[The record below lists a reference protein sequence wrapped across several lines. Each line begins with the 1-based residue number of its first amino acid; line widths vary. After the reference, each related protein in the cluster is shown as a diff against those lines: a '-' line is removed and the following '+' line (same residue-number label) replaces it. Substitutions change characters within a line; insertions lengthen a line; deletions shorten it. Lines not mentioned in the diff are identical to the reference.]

1 MKKKFAI
8 AFVAILAVV
17 VCAVSFTAC
26 DGGSG
31 DVKSLYDAIFGLSN
45 QYATTT
51 TMSATELDDLDGAD
65 VSVSGKALIAQRTDS
80 GAGGVTYELWVN
92 SPKEMSPLMTPVYSG
107 DIKPKE
113 VPYDYIWSSEA
124 ADWCWVVDNAEA
136 GTITLFTIDRGKET
150 IEYDAWSSAPSMYI
164 ERVSGGIETL
174 FVNGEAFCEY
184 DREKGVVTEIGETE
198 VGDEEPTLEP
208 EGVMIELEDVDIE
221 LVDDTV
227 ARVYDKDG
235 NVLRLVNMENLVPGR
250 SAEVVAATKK
260 AVLLQELKE
269 LPADASDYD
278 FYEGADKYAVAQY
291 KYDWKSGKV
300 SEADFGYVLD
310 GSNGAGLL
318 GMMMDVFPMEAAKI
332 GDDKALVPGGMV
344 LFDSDMKVVCDLD
357 DIMPGA
363 VSFDVVGEYLILTD
377 GTIARYYD
385 SEGNVVGEYLSSLG
399 INNDASGLLVK
410 GNDYFTVSGEYLF
423 TLGYTNEPGE
433 KVFVASVPGKV
444 YYVEMNEVD
453 PDAEPDPE
461 ASAGDFKVY
470 DVATGTSTT
479 ICEMENV
486 IEPDFDHG
494 IYIISDGKDGY
505 SVFKTA
511 DGSKLIDFSASDA
524 SVGMTVFGED
534 VLIEYSVTQVD
545 GSVETEESRYIL
557 INIDTTTPELF

>member
-1 MKKKFAI
+1 MKRK
-8 AFVAILAVV
+8 VAIMVVAALAVV
-17 VCAVSFTAC
+17 VMAVSFTAC

-51 TMSATELDDLDGAD
+51 TMSAVELDDLDGAD
-65 VSVSGKALIAQRTDS
+65 VLVSGKALIAQRTDPDTND
-80 GAGGVTYELWVN
+80 VNYELWVGGT
-92 SPKEMSPLMTPVYSG
+92 SQVYSG
-107 DIKPKE
+107 PIRPGK
-113 VPYDYIWSSEA
+113 VSG
-124 ADWCWVVDNAEA
+124 ADWCWYVNDVEM
-136 GTITLFTIDRGKET
+136 GTITAFTVDET
-150 IEYDAWSSAPSMYI
+150 VSPYIYEYEGTSVVAPYVVSGVLYLDGEPVYEYDS
-164 ERVSGGIETL
+164 ET
-174 FVNGEAFCEY
+174 
-184 DREKGVVTEIGETE
+184 DTVTEIGEAE

-208 EGVMIELEDVDIE
+208 EGVKIELEDVDIE

-318 GMMMDVFPMEAAKI
+318 GMMMDVFPMEVAKI

-377 GTIARYYD
+377 GTIVRYYD

-423 TLGYTNEPGE
+423 TLGYTYEPGE

-486 IEPDFDHG
+486 IKDYFDHG

-511 DGSKLIDFSASDA
+511 DGSKLIDFSASDS
-524 SVGMTVFGED
+524 SVGTITFGED
-534 VLIEYSVTQVD
+534 LLIKYTVTNVD
-545 GSVETEESRYIL
+545 GAVETEESRYIL
-557 INIDTTTPELF
+557 INIDTITPELF

>member
-51 TMSATELDDLDGAD
+51 TMSAVELDDLDGAD
-65 VSVSGKALIAQRTDS
+65 VSVSGKALIAQRTDPDTND
-80 GAGGVTYELWVN
+80 VNYELWVGGT
-92 SPKEMSPLMTPVYSG
+92 SRIYTGQIALTAV
-107 DIKPKE
+107 
-113 VPYDYIWSSEA
+113 
-124 ADWCWVVDNAEA
+124 ADWCWYVNDTAMKMINVYTADAVNQFFEFKYDGNSVTLPYVTGNVLYVDGVEV
-136 GTITLFTIDRGKET
+136 L
-150 IEYDAWSSAPSMYI
+150 EYDPQ
-164 ERVSGGIETL
+164 T
-174 FVNGEAFCEY
+174 
-184 DREKGVVTEIGETE
+184 DTVTEIGETE

-208 EGVMIELEDVDIE
+208 EGVMIELEEVDIE

-318 GMMMDVFPMEAAKI
+318 GMIMDVFPMEVAKI
-332 GDDKALVPGGMV
+332 GDDKALVSGGKV

-363 VSFDVVGEYLILTD
+363 VSFDVVGEYLVLTD

-399 INNDASGLLVK
+399 INEDASGLLVK

-423 TLGYTNEPGE
+423 TLGYTYEPGE
-433 KVFVASVPGKV
+433 KVFVASVPGKI
-444 YYVEMNEVD
+444 YYFEMNEVD
-453 PDAEPDPE
+453 PDAELDAE

-486 IEPDFDHG
+486 IEADFDHG
-494 IYIISDGKDGY
+494 IYITVDDSDNC
-505 SVFKTA
+505 SVVRVD
-511 DGSKLIDFSASDA
+511 DGSRLCDFNAIGE
-524 SVGMTVFGED
+524 SVGTITFGED
-534 VLIEYSVTQVD
+534 LLIKYTVTNVD
-545 GSVETEESRYIL
+545 GAVETEESRYIL

>member
-1 MKKKFAI
+1 MKRK
-8 AFVAILAVV
+8 VAIMVVAALAVV
-17 VCAVSFTAC
+17 VMAVSFTAC

-31 DVKSLYDAIFGLSN
+31 DFKSLYDAIFGLSN

-51 TMSATELDDLDGAD
+51 TMSAVELDDLDGAD
-65 VSVSGKALIAQRTDS
+65 VKVSGKALIAQRTDS
-80 GAGGVTYELWVN
+80 DTNDVTYELWVGGT
-92 SPKEMSPLMTPVYSG
+92 SQVYSG
-107 DIKPKE
+107 PISPRQ
-113 VPYDYIWSSEA
+113 VNG
-124 ADWCWVVDNAEA
+124 ADWCWYVNDVET
-136 GTITLFTIDRGKET
+136 GTITAFTVDET
-150 IEYDAWSSAPSMYI
+150 VSPYIYEYEGSSVVAPYVVSGVLYLDGEPVYEYDS
-164 ERVSGGIETL
+164 ET
-174 FVNGEAFCEY
+174 
-184 DREKGVVTEIGETE
+184 DTVTEIGETE

-310 GSNGAGLL
+310 ESNGTGLL
-318 GMMMDVFPMEAAKI
+318 GMMMDVFPMEVAKI

-385 SEGNVVGEYLSSLG
+385 SEGNVVGEYLSSQG
-399 INNDASGLLVK
+399 ITEDESGLLVK

-423 TLGYTNEPGE
+423 TLGYNYEPGE
-433 KVFVASVPGKV
+433 KAFVASVPGKV
-444 YYVEMNEVD
+444 YYIEMNEVD
-453 PDAEPDPE
+453 PDAESDAE

-486 IEPDFDHG
+486 IEDYFDHG
-494 IYIISDGKDGY
+494 IYITVDDSDNY
-505 SVFKTA
+505 SVVRVD

-524 SVGMTVFGED
+524 SVGTITFGED
-534 VLIEYSVTQVD
+534 LLIKYTVTHVD
-545 GSVETEESRYIL
+545 GAVETEESRYIL
-557 INIDTTTPELF
+557 IDIETVTPELF

>member
-1 MKKKFAI
+1 MKRK
-8 AFVAILAVV
+8 VAIMVVAALAVV
-17 VCAVSFTAC
+17 VMAVSFTAC

-51 TMSATELDDLDGAD
+51 TMSAVELDDLDGAD
-65 VSVSGKALIAQRTDS
+65 VSVSGKALIAQRTDPDTND
-80 GAGGVTYELWVN
+80 VNYELWVGGT
-92 SPKEMSPLMTPVYSG
+92 SQVYSG
-107 DIKPKE
+107 PIRPGK
-113 VPYDYIWSSEA
+113 VSG
-124 ADWCWVVDNAEA
+124 ADWCWYVNDVEM
-136 GTITLFTIDRGKET
+136 GTITAFTVDET
-150 IEYDAWSSAPSMYI
+150 VSPYIYEYEGSSVVAPYV
-164 ERVSGGIETL
+164 VSGVLYLDGEPVYQYDSET
-174 FVNGEAFCEY
+174 
-184 DREKGVVTEIGETE
+184 DTVTEIGETE

-235 NVLRLVNMENLVPGR
+235 KALRLVNMENLVPGR
-250 SAEVVAATKK
+250 RAEVVAATKK

-318 GMMMDVFPMEAAKI
+318 GMMMDVFPMEVAKI
-332 GDDKALVPGGMV
+332 GDDKALVPGGRV

-363 VSFDVVGEYLILTD
+363 VSFDVVGEYLVLTD

-423 TLGYTNEPGE
+423 TLGYTYEPGE

-453 PDAEPDPE
+453 PDAEPDAE

-486 IEPDFDHG
+486 IKDYFDHG
-494 IYIISDGKDGY
+494 IYITVDDSDNY
-505 SVFKTA
+505 SVVRVD

-524 SVGMTVFGED
+524 SVGMTAFGED
-534 VLIEYSVTQVD
+534 LLIKYSVTQVD

>member
-1 MKKKFAI
+1 MKRK
-8 AFVAILAVV
+8 VAIMVVAALAVV
-17 VCAVSFTAC
+17 VMAVSFTAC

-51 TMSATELDDLDGAD
+51 TMSAVELDDLDGAD
-65 VSVSGKALIAQRTDS
+65 VKVSGKALIAQRTDPDTND
-80 GAGGVTYELWVN
+80 VNYELWVGGT
-92 SPKEMSPLMTPVYSG
+92 SRIYTGQIAPTAV
-107 DIKPKE
+107 
-113 VPYDYIWSSEA
+113 
-124 ADWCWVVDNAEA
+124 ADWCWYVNDTAMKMINVYTADAVNQFFEFKYDGNSVILPYVTGNVLYVD
-136 GTITLFTIDRGKET
+136 GVDVL
-150 IEYDAWSSAPSMYI
+150 EYDPQ
-164 ERVSGGIETL
+164 T
-174 FVNGEAFCEY
+174 
-184 DREKGVVTEIGETE
+184 DTVTEIGETTA
-198 VGDEEPTLEP
+198 GDEEPTLEP

-318 GMMMDVFPMEAAKI
+318 GMIMDVFPMEVAKI

-423 TLGYTNEPGE
+423 TLGNTYEPGE

-444 YYVEMNEVD
+444 YYIEMNEVD
-453 PDAEPDPE
+453 PDAEPDAE

-486 IEPDFDHG
+486 IKDYFDHG

-524 SVGMTVFGED
+524 SVGTITFGED
-534 VLIEYSVTQVD
+534 LLIKYTVTNVD
-545 GSVETEESRYIL
+545 GAVETEESRYIL

>member
-1 MKKKFAI
+1 MKRK
-8 AFVAILAVV
+8 VAIMVVAALAVV
-17 VCAVSFTAC
+17 VMAVSFTAC

-51 TMSATELDDLDGAD
+51 TMSAVELDDLDGAD
-65 VSVSGKALIAQRTDS
+65 VSVSGKALIAQRTDPDTND
-80 GAGGVTYELWVN
+80 VNYELWVGGT
-92 SPKEMSPLMTPVYSG
+92 SQVYSG
-107 DIKPKE
+107 PIRPGK
-113 VPYDYIWSSEA
+113 VSG
-124 ADWCWVVDNAEA
+124 ADWCWYVNDVEM
-136 GTITLFTIDRGKET
+136 GTITAFTVDET
-150 IEYDAWSSAPSMYI
+150 VSPYIYEYEGSSVVAPYV
-164 ERVSGGIETL
+164 VSGVLYLDGEPVYQYDSET
-174 FVNGEAFCEY
+174 
-184 DREKGVVTEIGETE
+184 DTVTEIGETE

-235 NVLRLVNMENLVPGR
+235 KALRLVNMENLVPGR
-250 SAEVVAATKK
+250 RAEVVAATKK

-318 GMMMDVFPMEAAKI
+318 GMMMDVFPMEVAKI
-332 GDDKALVPGGMV
+332 GDDKALVPGGRV

-363 VSFDVVGEYLILTD
+363 VSFDVVGEYLVLTD

-399 INNDASGLLVK
+399 INKDESGLLKK
-410 GNDYFTVSGEYLF
+410 GNDWFTVSGEYLF
-423 TLGYTNEPGE
+423 TLGYTYEPGE

-453 PDAEPDPE
+453 PDAEPDAE

-486 IEPDFDHG
+486 IKDYFDHG
-494 IYIISDGKDGY
+494 IYITVDDSDNY
-505 SVFKTA
+505 SVVRVD

-524 SVGMTVFGED
+524 SVGMTAFGED
-534 VLIEYSVTQVD
+534 LLIKYSVTQVD

>member
-80 GAGGVTYELWVN
+80 GTGGVTYELWVN

-113 VPYDYIWSSEA
+113 VPYDNAWSIA
-124 ADWCWVVDNAEA
+124 MADWCWVVDNVEA
-136 GTITLFTIDRGKET
+136 RTITLFTIDRGKET
-150 IEYDAWSSAPSMYI
+150 IEYDEWSSAPSMYI

-174 FVNGEAFCEY
+174 FVNGEEYCEY
-184 DREKGVVTEIGETE
+184 DREKGIVTEIGETE

-235 NVLRLVNMENLVPGR
+235 NVLRLVNMENLVSGR

-318 GMMMDVFPMEAAKI
+318 GMMMDVFPMEVAKI

-363 VSFDVVGEYLILTD
+363 EGFDVVGEYLILTD

-423 TLGYTNEPGE
+423 TLGYTYEPGE

-486 IEPDFDHG
+486 IEADFDHG

-524 SVGMTVFGED
+524 SVGTITFGED
-534 VLIEYSVTQVD
+534 LLIKYTVTNVD
-545 GSVETEESRYIL
+545 GAVETEESRYIL
-557 INIDTTTPELF
+557 INIDTITPELF

>member
-1 MKKKFAI
+1 MKRK
-8 AFVAILAVV
+8 VAIMVVAALAVV
-17 VCAVSFTAC
+17 VMAVSFTAC

-51 TMSATELDDLDGAD
+51 TMSAVELDDLDGAD
-65 VSVSGKALIAQRTDS
+65 VKVSGKALIAQRTDPDTND
-80 GAGGVTYELWVN
+80 VNYELWVGGT
-92 SPKEMSPLMTPVYSG
+92 SRIYTGQIAPTAV
-107 DIKPKE
+107 
-113 VPYDYIWSSEA
+113 
-124 ADWCWVVDNAEA
+124 ADWCWYVNDTAMKMINVYTADAVNQFFEFKYDGNSVILPYVMSNVLYVDDV
-136 GTITLFTIDRGKET
+136 GVL
-150 IEYDAWSSAPSMYI
+150 EYDPQTDM
-164 ERVSGGIETL
+164 
-174 FVNGEAFCEY
+174 
-184 DREKGVVTEIGETE
+184 VTEIGETTA
-198 VGDEEPTLEP
+198 GDEEPTLEP

-318 GMMMDVFPMEAAKI
+318 GMIMDVFPMEVAKI

-423 TLGYTNEPGE
+423 TLGNTYEPGE

-444 YYVEMNEVD
+444 YYIEMNEVD
-453 PDAEPDPE
+453 PDAEPDAE

-486 IEPDFDHG
+486 IKDYFDHG

-524 SVGMTVFGED
+524 SVGTITFGED
-534 VLIEYSVTQVD
+534 LLIKYTVTNVD
-545 GSVETEESRYIL
+545 GAVETEESRYIL

>member
-1 MKKKFAI
+1 MKRKFAI
-8 AFVAILAVV
+8 MVVAALAVV
-17 VCAVSFTAC
+17 VMAVSFTAC

-31 DVKSLYDAIFGLSN
+31 DFKSLYDAIFGLSN
-45 QYATTT
+45 LDATTT
-51 TMSATELDDLDGAD
+51 TMSAVELDDLDGAD
-65 VSVSGKALIAQRTDS
+65 VEVSGKALIAQRTDS
-80 GAGGVTYELWVN
+80 DTNDVTYELWVGGT
-92 SPKEMSPLMTPVYSG
+92 SQVYSG
-107 DIKPKE
+107 PIKPRQ
-113 VPYDYIWSSEA
+113 A
-124 ADWCWVVDNAEA
+124 GADWCWYVNDAEM
-136 GTITLFTIDRGKET
+136 GTITAFTVDET
-150 IEYDAWSSAPSMYI
+150 VSPYIYEYEGSSVVVPY
-164 ERVSGGIETL
+164 VLGDVL
-174 FVNGEAFCEY
+174 YLDGEAVYQY
-184 DREKGVVTEIGETE
+184 DSETDTVTEVGETE
-198 VGDEEPTLEP
+198 VGDEEPTLNP
-208 EGVMIELEDVDIE
+208 EGDMIELEEVDIE
-221 LVDDTV
+221 LVDDSV

-310 GSNGAGLL
+310 GSSGTGLL
-318 GMMMDVFPMEAAKI
+318 GMMMDVFPMEVAKI

-377 GTIARYYD
+377 GTIVRYYD

-423 TLGYTNEPGE
+423 TLGYTYEPGE

-453 PDAEPDPE
+453 PDAEADPE
-461 ASAGDFKVY
+461 ASAGDFMVY

-486 IEPDFDHG
+486 IEADFDHG
-494 IYIISDGKDGY
+494 IYITVDDSDNY
-505 SVFKTA
+505 SVVRVD
-511 DGSKLIDFSASDA
+511 DGSKLCDFNASDA
-524 SVGMTVFGED
+524 SVGTTAFGED
-534 VLIEYSVTQVD
+534 VLIEYSVTHVD
-545 GSVETEESRYIL
+545 GAVETEESRYIL
-557 INIDTTTPELF
+557 IDIETVTPELF

>member
-8 AFVAILAVV
+8 AFAAILAIV

-26 DGGSG
+26 NGGNG
-31 DVKSLYDAIFGLSN
+31 DVKQLYGSIFELRDKLSEE
-45 QYATTT
+45 TTV
-51 TMSATELDDLDGAD
+51 SATELDDLNGTT
-65 VSVSGKALIAQRTDS
+65 VTVSGKALIAQRTDPDTND
-80 GAGGVTYELWVN
+80 VNYELWVGGT
-92 SPKEMSPLMTPVYSG
+92 SRIYTGQIAPTAV
-107 DIKPKE
+107 
-113 VPYDYIWSSEA
+113 
-124 ADWCWVVDNAEA
+124 ADWCWYVNDTAMKTINVYTADAVNQFFEFKYDGNSVILPYVMSNVLYVD
-136 GTITLFTIDRGKET
+136 GVGVL
-150 IEYDAWSSAPSMYI
+150 EYDPQ
-164 ERVSGGIETL
+164 T
-174 FVNGEAFCEY
+174 
-184 DREKGVVTEIGETE
+184 DTVTEIGETE

-221 LVDDTV
+221 LVGDTV
-227 ARVYDKDG
+227 AKVYDKSG
-235 NVLRLVNMENLVPGR
+235 KALRLVNMENLVPG
-250 SAEVVAATKK
+250 SNAEVVAATKK

-318 GMMMDVFPMEAAKI
+318 GMMMDVFPMEVAKI

-363 VSFDVVGEYLILTD
+363 VSFDVVGEYLVLTD

-399 INNDASGLLVK
+399 INEDASGLLVK
-410 GNDYFTVSGEYLF
+410 GNDYFTVSGEYVF
-423 TLGYTNEPGE
+423 TLGTGSADDTAVRY
-433 KVFVASVPGKV
+433 ASVPGKI
-444 YYVEMNEVD
+444 YYAEMNEID

-461 ASAGDFKVY
+461 ASVGDFKVY

-479 ICEMENV
+479 ICELEKLFTFRSG
-486 IEPDFDHG
+486 DG
-494 IYIISDGKDGY
+494 IYIVSDGSDGY
-505 SVFKTA
+505 SVYNLA
-511 DGSKLIDFSASDA
+511 DGSKLIDFNANAPSNIESDD
-524 SVGMTVFGED
+524 FNED
-534 VLIEYSVTQVD
+534 VLIKYAVTHVD

-557 INIDTTTPELF
+557 IDIDKVTPELF